1 MIRGVEHKGEVIQ
14 TEGFLVVVTINQII
28 RMSLLHGQNYYA
40 VVSLKSGDD
49 VKTVQENLGHAT
61 ASFTLDTYGHVTEKM
76 KKDSA
81 DRMQAFIKSVS
92 R

>member
-1 MIRGVEHKGEVIQ
+1 MKDVRFIDLRH
-14 TEGFLVVVTINQII
+14 
-28 RMSLLHGQNYYA
+28 SYA

-49 VKTVQENLGHAT
+49 AKTVQENLGHAT
-61 ASFTLDTYGHVTEKM
+61 ASFTLDTYGHATEKM

-81 DRMQAFIKSVS
+81 DRIQAFIKSVN